1 MAFVIFKLPFS
12 EEIIYWNGVITSEEK
27 DIEIDNNKK
36 FLLGRFNRG
45 SMVLNLIVQEEK
57 LNEQIPY
64 EKLKF
69 HYQNKEIKN
78 LNKEEFCQL
87 ITEAISCMDNSET
100 LKKIVLSRAETS
112 NTRINIIESFKSLC
126 SKYPNAFVHLLSSET
141 TGTWLGASPEKFIEI
156 NNNELST
163 VALAGTLFAGQEEWT
178 KKEII
183 EQNWVEVHIE
193 NTMKELGINVSK
205 TGPDSLEIGNL
216 KHLITKYT
224 SKVDSQININ
234 NVIDKLNPT
243 SAVGGIPTGEST
255 SYINKNENYNRE
267 FYSGIIGPYFNKNKI
282 QLFVNLRCLQI
293 NNDGI
298 TQYAGAGI
306 TNQSIP
312 EKEWEET
319 KNKIEMTRG
328 FLVKLND
335 Y

>member
-12 EEIIYWNGVITSEEK
+12 DEITYWNGLILSTEK
-27 DIEIDNNKK
+27 DIQLDNNKK
-36 FLLGRFNRG
+36 FLLGKFNKG
-45 SMVLNLIVQEEK
+45 SEVLSLIVKEEK
-57 LNEQIPY
+57 LNENIPY
-64 EKLKF
+64 EELKF
-69 HYQNKEIKN
+69 HLQNTTVNN
-78 LNKEEFCQL
+78 LNKDKFCQL
-87 ITEAISCMDNSET
+87 ISDAVSCMNNSDT

-112 NTRINIIESFKSLC
+112 ITKINVIESFKSLC
-126 SKYPNAFVHLLSSET
+126 LKYPNAFVHLISSEI

-163 VALAGTLFAGQEEWT
+163 VALAGTLFQGQNEWT
-178 KKEII
+178 EKEIK

-193 NTMKELGINVSK
+193 NTMKDLGIKVNK

-216 KHLITKYT
+216 KHLITKY
-224 SKVDSQININ
+224 SAKIDSNIDINKIIGN
-234 NVIDKLNPT
+234 LNPT
-243 SAVGGIPTGEST
+243 SAVGGIPTDKAT
-255 SYINKNENYNRE
+255 NYINQNENYNRE
-267 FYSGIIGPYFNKNKI
+267 FYSGIIGPYFNKNNI

-293 NNDGI
+293 NKNGI

-328 FLVKLND
+328 YLVSLND
-335 Y
+335 H